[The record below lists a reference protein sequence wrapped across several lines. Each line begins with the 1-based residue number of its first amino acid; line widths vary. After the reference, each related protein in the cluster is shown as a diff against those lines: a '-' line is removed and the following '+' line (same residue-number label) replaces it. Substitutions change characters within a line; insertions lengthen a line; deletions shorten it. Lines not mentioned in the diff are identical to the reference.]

1 MCCGHSAQMSEP
13 FFAQSPAQLPDRETL
28 LSISGLEFMQ
38 RMQQGELP
46 HPPIARVMGI
56 RVATVAEGRVT
67 LRAVAGFDH
76 ANPFGAVH
84 GGWYGT
90 VLDTVLGCTVMTAVP
105 QGRWY
110 TTLEYKVN
118 IARALPLGLEVE
130 AEATLDHVGRSTA
143 IAHGSLRGVADGRLY
158 ASGSTTCIILA

>member
-1 MCCGHSAQMSEP
+1 MTEP
-13 FFAQSPAQLPDRETL
+13 FFAERPEQLPDRETL

-38 RMQQGELP
+38 RILRGELP
-46 HPPIARVMGI
+46 HPPLARLMGI
-56 RVATVAEGRVT
+56 RVTSVAEGRVT
-67 LRAVAGFDH
+67 LRAMAGFDH
-76 ANPFGAVH
+76 ANTFGAVH
-84 GGWYGT
+84 GGWYGS

-118 IARALPLGLEVE
+118 IARALPMGTEVE
-130 AEATLDHVGRSTA
+130 AEATLDHAGRSTA
-143 IAHGSLRGVADGRLY
+143 SAHGSLRGVADGRLY

>member
-1 MCCGHSAQMSEP
+1 MTEP
-13 FFAQSPAQLPDRETL
+13 FFAERPEQLPDLETL

-38 RMQQGELP
+38 RILRGELP
-46 HPPIARVMGI
+46 HPPLARLMGI
-56 RVATVAEGRVT
+56 RVTSVAEGRVM

-76 ANPFGAVH
+76 ANTFGAVH
-84 GGWYGT
+84 GGWYGS

-118 IARALPLGLEVE
+118 IARALPMGTEVE
-130 AEATLDHVGRSTA
+130 AEATLDHAGRSTA

>member
-1 MCCGHSAQMSEP
+1 MPVSLTAMTEP
-13 FFAQSPAQLPDRETL
+13 FFAESPAQLPDRETL

-38 RMQQGELP
+38 RILRAELP
-46 HPPIARVMGI
+46 HPPLARLMGI
-56 RVATVAEGRVT
+56 RVTSVSEGRVT
-67 LRAVAGFDH
+67 LKAVAGFDH
-76 ANPFGAVH
+76 ANTFGAVH
-84 GGWYGT
+84 GGWYGS

-118 IARALPLGLEVE
+118 IARALPMGTEVE
-130 AEATLDHVGRSTA
+130 AEATLDHAGRSTA

>member
-1 MCCGHSAQMSEP
+1 MTEP
-13 FFAQSPAQLPDRETL
+13 FFAERPEQLPDRETL

-38 RMQQGELP
+38 RILRGELP
-46 HPPIARVMGI
+46 HPPLARLMGI
-56 RVATVAEGRVT
+56 RVTSVAEGRVT
-67 LRAVAGFDH
+67 LRAMAGFDH
-76 ANPFGAVH
+76 ANTFGAVH
-84 GGWYGT
+84 GGWYGS

-118 IARALPLGLEVE
+118 IARALPMGTEVE
-130 AEATLDHVGRSTA
+130 AEATLDHAGRSTA

>member
-1 MCCGHSAQMSEP
+1 MTKP
-13 FFAQSPAQLPDRETL
+13 FFAESPAQLPDRETL
-28 LSISGLEFMQ
+28 LSISGLEFMH
-38 RMQQGELP
+38 RILRGDLP
-46 HPPIARVMGI
+46 HPPLARLMGMQ
-56 RVATVAEGRVT
+56 VTTVAEGRVT

-76 ANPFGAVH
+76 ANTFGAVH
-84 GGWYGT
+84 GGWYGS

-118 IARALPLGLEVE
+118 IARALPMGTEVE
-130 AEATLDHVGRSTA
+130 AEATLDHAGRSTA